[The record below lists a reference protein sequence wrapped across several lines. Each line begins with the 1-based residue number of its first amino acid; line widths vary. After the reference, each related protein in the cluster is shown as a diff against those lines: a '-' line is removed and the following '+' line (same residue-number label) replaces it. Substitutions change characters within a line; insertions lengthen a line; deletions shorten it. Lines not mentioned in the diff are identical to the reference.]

1 VKIELP
7 GFGFESVPSIQ
18 PLINVGAGMDVPS
31 GVFVVGKYG
40 EHILNGG
47 MTPFVGV
54 TGLGNT
60 YKTELIEFPQRQM
73 IRRFPGSRSS
83 FYDAESNKSKTR
95 GQDLYAGHPDWQG
108 DHLINDNRL
117 EITSVAQHT
126 GEIHFDILKNFLEEY
141 KIKPANRKK
150 IMVETPF
157 LEVDGKSL
165 FMMPIPTGGTID
177 SVSAWRTANNEKMLD
192 ETKIGDKEANTYW
205 LNAGRYKKR
214 LIEELPALCTTA
226 GHYIGTTVHLGEDVN
241 MDPNAPVLAQ
251 LQHLKS
257 GVMKGAPRDYTFYTH
272 SLYHIYGSVV
282 LKNKTTHAPE
292 YPRNSDE
299 NQDAGS
305 TDLNEIRLRMLR
317 SKFGPSG
324 FVLDILVSQQEGLL
338 DYLTE
343 FRYAKLRKF
352 GFVGNDQNYQYALMP
367 GVNLSRTT
375 VRNKLVESAALR
387 RVANITCEITQIQ
400 EYHKGARAY
409 VMSMEDLFTR
419 IKELGYDW
427 DQLLATRGWWTYDN
441 DKQDVPFLSS
451 RDLLEMAHMRYVPYW
466 LRDAEVPDKVK
477 HLKKDPLF

>member
-1 VKIELP
+1 MELP
-7 GFGFESVPSIQ
+7 GFGFESVPTLQ
-18 PLINVGAGMDVPS
+18 PLLNVGACLDVPS
-31 GVFVVGKYG
+31 GSFVQGKYG

-60 YKTELIEFPQRQM
+60 YKTEVIEFMQRQM
-73 IRRFPGSRSS
+73 LRRFKGSRSG
-83 FYDAESNKSKTR
+83 FFDTESNKSKTR
-95 GQDLYAGHPDWQG
+95 GQDLYAGHPDYDG
-108 DHLINDNRL
+108 VENLVMDGRL
-117 EITSVAQHT
+117 EITSIAQHT
-126 GEIHFDILKNFLEEY
+126 GEQHFDILKKFLEEN
-141 KIKPANRKK
+141 KIKPMNRKK
-150 IMVETPF
+150 FMVETPF
-157 LEVDGKSL
+157 LETDGKSL
-165 FMMPIPTGGTID
+165 FKMPLPTGGTID
-177 SVSAWRTANNEKMLD
+177 SISAWRTANNEKMLD

-205 LNAGRYKKR
+205 LNTGRFKKR
-214 LIEELPALCTTA
+214 LIEELPSLCTTA

-257 GVMKGAPRDYTFYTH
+257 GVMKGTPRDYTFYTH

-282 LKNKTTHAPE
+282 LKNKTTGAPE
-292 YPRNSDE
+292 YPRDSTE
-299 NQDAGS
+299 NQESKS

-324 FVLDILVSQQEGLL
+324 FMLDILVSQQEGLL

-343 FRYAKLRKF
+343 FRYAKMRKL
-352 GFVGNDQNYQYALMP
+352 GFVGNDINYQYALLP
-367 GVNLSRTT
+367 DVNLSRTT
-375 VRNKLVESAALR
+375 VRGKMVENAQLR
-387 RVANITCEITQIQ
+387 RVANITAEIIQ
-400 EYHKGARAY
+400 QLEYHKGARQY
-409 VMSMEDLFTR
+409 VIPFEDLYTK

-451 RDLLEMAHMRYVPYW
+451 RDILEMAHERYVPYW